1 MVRLIFRCLGGWV
14 AVMLLIMPL
23 TACATNPLFCQ
34 EVAGRNV
41 CLLKLDR
48 SAKNY
53 WEYRA
58 LITVDGVE
66 QPKFRYDCRQR
77 RQTPVGIVPFE
88 AMGQWVCDRNTR

>member
-1 MVRLIFRCLGGWV
+1 MREPRFKLWG
-14 AVMLLIMPL
+14 LLIAIAILVFPL
-23 TACATNPLFCQ
+23 TACTTNPLFCQ
-34 EVAGRNV
+34 VVAGRKV

-58 LITVDGVE
+58 LVAVDGVE

-77 RQTPVGIVPFE
+77 RQTPAGIVPFE
-88 AMGQWVCDRNTR
+88 AMGQWVCDRNYR